1 MSLSVLLRTPGVG
14 MPRILSALLVATA
27 LSAGSVILPA
37 TAQAQQAATTPAAD
51 ISVFYGHNPDSTRT
65 IDFTAWSDVL
75 GDIVLRVP
83 PSTREP
89 ARGRPVQ
96 TGTRIF
102 RGNATRYRYEANRV
116 VYHLMDEPYEQAV
129 HEFRVAMEALPSRID
144 FASLNRDQQL
154 AYWLNLY
161 NATVIEN
168 ILARYPETHI
178 DRTRAAG
185 TSEGLFDAKIL
196 NVSGVPLSLNDI
208 RLNIVYRLWDDPRV
222 MYGFHSGTI
231 GSPSILRSAFTGR
244 TVWDQLDRNAA
255 EFINSLRG
263 VELARDTV
271 RVSSLYSEGAHFFPD
286 YDADL
291 RQHLATYAN
300 AATTA
305 ELDNNLPIQAD
316 VETWLIAD
324 MTNGV
329 IGCGG
334 GGSPVQVSQPI
345 GTNRV
350 NLNNL
355 DCYTMPTTGRI
366 LMEHVIERRI
376 EMYRNGEIGIVRTI
390 DLPTTDDGPA
400 PAPVQP
406 QGEDAPVINMSPTFG
421 GRTPAQN
428 REDNPEG

>member
-1 MSLSVLLRTPGVG
+1 
-14 MPRILSALLVATA
+14 MPRILSALLMATA
-27 LSAGSVILPA
+27 LSAGSVALTTPASAQEAA
-37 TAQAQQAATTPAAD
+37 TAQTAD

-65 IDFTAWSDVL
+65 LDYTAWSDVL

-116 VYHLMDEPYEQAV
+116 VYHLMDEPYEEAV
-129 HEFRVAMEALPSRID
+129 RDFRIAMEALPGRID
-144 FASLNRDQQL
+144 FTNLNRDEQL

-185 TSEGLFDAKIL
+185 TNERLFDAKIL
-196 NVSGVPLSLNDI
+196 NVNGVPLSLNDI
-208 RLNIVYRLWDDPRV
+208 RLHIVYRLWDDPRV

-231 GSPSILRSAFTGR
+231 GSPSILRSAYTGNS
-244 TVWDQLDRNAA
+244 VWAQLDRNAE

-263 VELARDTV
+263 VERTRDTV
-271 RVSSLYSEGAHFFPD
+271 RVSAVYDEGAHFFPD

-291 RQHLATYAN
+291 RAHLATYAN
-300 AATTA
+300 AATAA
-305 ELDNNLPIQAD
+305 ELDNALPIEAD

-345 GTNRV
+345 GTSRV

-376 EMYRNGEIGIVRTI
+376 EMYRNGELGIVRTI
-390 DLPTTDDGPA
+390 DLPTTDDGTPPPA
-400 PAPVQP
+400 EA
-406 QGEDAPVINMSPTFG
+406 QGEDAPIVNLAPTFG
-421 GRTPAQN
+421 GQSTSRSGESQ
-428 REDNPEG
+428 PEG